1 MTVIF
6 FQKKKKIDE
15 KNRPYCFIDYMI
27 NIKNLNPN
35 KMKVDENSYSNIPI

>member
-1 MTVIF
+1 MIAIF
-6 FQKKKKIDE
+6 FQKKKKKE

-35 KMKVDENSYSNIPI
+35 KIKVDENSYSNIPI